1 MSELFIPSAL
11 ASKVL
16 FGVIGSLGENL
27 NFFNPLGVDV
37 QTKSDHKT
45 QKLKLYSVRVLKCY
59 PNEKNL
65 ILGRVMATI
74 SKFSPQ
80 MFEMYF
86 SS

>member
-1 MSELFIPSAL
+1 MNELFIPAAL

-16 FGVIGSLGENL
+16 FGVVRPLGENL

-37 QTKSDHKT
+37 QTKSDHRT

-59 PNEKNL
+59 PDEKNL

-80 MFEMYF
+80 IFKMYF